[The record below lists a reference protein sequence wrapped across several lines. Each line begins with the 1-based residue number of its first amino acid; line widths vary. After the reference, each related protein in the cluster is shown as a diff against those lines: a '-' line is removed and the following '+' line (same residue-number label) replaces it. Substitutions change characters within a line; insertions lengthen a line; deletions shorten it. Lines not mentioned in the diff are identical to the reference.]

1 MASKNGS
8 GCLTIIIIILIL
20 YACETSSRV
29 RCIEEKVQQ
38 TRENT
43 RRY

>member
-8 GCLTIIIIILIL
+8 GCLTIILILLIL

-29 RCIEEKVQQ
+29 RRVEEKIQQ
-38 TRENT
+38 THENT